1 MRRIS
6 TNIRQTRLLKT
17 LRYSVDPV
25 AWEESDQDWKGK
37 TVIPLCTAY
46 TAEYKTL
53 KDIVK
58 ATPDAEHLD
67 GLAVITT
74 KMNGEGI
81 DKKFPQI
88 DAWLK
93 KLNL

>member
-1 MRRIS
+1 M
-6 TNIRQTRLLKT
+6 
-17 LRYSVDPV
+17 
-25 AWEESDQDWKGK
+25 
-37 TVIPLCTAY
+37 
-46 TAEYKTL
+46 
-53 KDIVK
+53 K